1 MKIARINLGATLR
14 RLRQLRDL
22 TLADMAYTVG
32 LDPANLSRLERG
44 KQGYSP
50 IVLEKIA
57 HFLGMRLSE
66 LFREAEREAGDH
78 VREEGASYASSLKKP
93 VIQMAQR
100 YHAAS
105 PAARAL
111 VDTLLELAA
120 QNELPDA
127 MCRSLDQ
134 LLQPYKGVRIKRPAP
149 KKKAIC

>member
-1 MKIARINLGATLR
+1 MKIARINLGAALR
-14 RLRQLRDL
+14 RLRQLRGL

-50 IVLEKIA
+50 IVLEKVA

-78 VREEGASYASSLKKP
+78 VREEGAGYASSLKKP

-105 PAARAL
+105 PSARAL